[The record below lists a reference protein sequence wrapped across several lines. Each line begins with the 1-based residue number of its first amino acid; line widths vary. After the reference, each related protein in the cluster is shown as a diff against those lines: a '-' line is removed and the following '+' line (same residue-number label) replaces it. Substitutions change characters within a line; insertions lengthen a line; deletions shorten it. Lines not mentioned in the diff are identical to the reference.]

1 MKKIT
6 MTLLAVLLTA
16 VLASFA
22 FADPGWSTSYRYG
35 NHGRANRRHHQFQQ
49 HDYRGHWSQ
58 NHHPVVVSRTPVF
71 PHRPVVRVYEP
82 QEPGFW
88 LYFPHFSISIR

>member
-1 MKKIT
+1 MRKII

-22 FADPGWSTSYRYG
+22 LADPGWSTGYRYG
-35 NHGRANRRHHQFQQ
+35 NHGPADRRNHQFNQ
-49 HDYRGHWSQ
+49 HDYRGHWRQ
-58 NHHPVVVSRTPVF
+58 NHHPVVVSRV

-82 QEPGFW
+82 QAPGFW